1 MFTTIY
7 EETQTYQSEMRRQAA
22 QARLVNKSGSLTQR
36 QKGRGRV
43 RAVKES
49 QGADSSVQMA
59 GSQLY

>member
-7 EETQTYQSEMRRQAA
+7 EETKTYQSEMRRQAA
-22 QARLVNKSGSLTQR
+22 QARLVNKAGSLAKR
-36 QKGRGRV
+36 QKGLDRV